1 MKKTFTIILLALCS
15 IGSFAQDNKDIHAKD
30 IINTVKERLSV
41 TGFLQ
46 AGYDYEDG
54 ANAQNSFNLKRADLA
69 VTAKIT
75 DHWKAM
81 FAYAFANGSVQELW
95 TEYEFIP
102 QIRIKAGQFKTTF
115 GLENGIAPTKA
126 ELIDDYSQ
134 VTCYMLGVR
143 GNPLQGNHAG
153 RDIGIVLNG
162 DLFDNLLHYDL
173 AMMNG
178 QGINRKDGNKHKDF
192 VARLNVNATD
202 WLTLSGSLYAGKNR
216 AVGSS
221 IYVPSI
227 QAGEDYT
234 NNRWSVGTNIS
245 IKELNLRAEYI
256 QGKEGV
262 AKSEGYYALAY
273 VHVHPKVD
281 LILSYDYLN
290 RNKDLKMKQTNYIA
304 GADWWF
310 YPGCRLRLNYT
321 RQVKSEAMGKDCN
334 YLQAQIQVG
343 F

>member
-1 MKKTFTIILLALCS
+1 MKKALTFLLVFCT
-15 IGSFAQDNKDIHAKD
+15 IGSFAQERKVIH
-30 IINTVKERLSV
+30 INNVINTVKERLTI

-54 ANAQNSFNLKRADLA
+54 ADGQNSFNLKRADMAL
-69 VTAKIT
+69 TAKIT
-75 DHWKAM
+75 EHWKAM

-102 QIRIKAGQFKTTF
+102 QLRLKAGQFKITF
-115 GLENGIAPTKA
+115 GLENGITPTKA

-162 DLFDNLLHYDL
+162 DLFNNLLHYDL
-173 AMMNG
+173 ALMNG
-178 QGINRKDGNKHKDF
+178 QGINRKDGNKHKDL

-202 WLTLSGSLYAGKNR
+202 WLTLSGSLYNGKNH
-216 AVGSS
+216 AVGISRF
-221 IYVPSI
+221 VPEI
-227 QAGEDYT
+227 QEGEDYT
-234 NNRWSVGTNIS
+234 NNRWGIGANIS
-245 IKELNLRAEYI
+245 VKELNLRAEYVH
-256 QGKEGV
+256 GKEGS

-273 VHVHPKVD
+273 IHVHPKVD
-281 LILSYDYLN
+281 LIFSYDYLN
-290 RNKDLKMKQTNYIA
+290 RNKDLGMKQTNYIA

-321 RQVKSEAMGKDCN
+321 RQERSAAMGNDSN
-334 YLQAQIQVG
+334 WLQAQIQVG

>member
-15 IGSFAQDNKDIHAKD
+15 IGSFAQENKDIHAKD
-30 IINTVKERLSV
+30 IINTVKERLTV

-173 AMMNG
+173 AMLNG
-178 QGINRKDGNKHKDF
+178 Q
-192 VARLNVNATD
+192 ANVE
-202 WLTLSGSLYAGKNR
+202 R
-216 AVGSS
+216 
-221 IYVPSI
+221 II
-227 QAGEDYT
+227 I
-234 NNRWSVGTNIS
+234 R
-245 IKELNLRAEYI
+245 R
-256 QGKEGV
+256 
-262 AKSEGYYALAY
+262 
-273 VHVHPKVD
+273 
-281 LILSYDYLN
+281 
-290 RNKDLKMKQTNYIA
+290 
-304 GADWWF
+304 
-310 YPGCRLRLNYT
+310 
-321 RQVKSEAMGKDCN
+321 
-334 YLQAQIQVG
+334 
-343 F
+343 

>member
-1 MKKTFTIILLALCS
+1 MRIILTLIFACVAL
-15 IGSFAQDNKDIHAKD
+15 GGFAQEKKDIHAND
-30 IINTVKERLSV
+30 IINTVKERLTI

-54 ANAQNSFNLKRADLA
+54 NVDQNSFNLKRGDLA

-81 FAYAFANGSVQELW
+81 FAFAFCANAMQELW

-102 QIRIKAGQFKTTF
+102 QLRIKAGQFKTTF

-126 ELIDDYSQ
+126 EIIDDYSQ
-134 VTCYMLGVR
+134 VTRYMLGVKD
-143 GNPLQGNHAG
+143 NPLQGNHAG
-153 RDIGIVLNG
+153 RDIGIIVNG

-173 AMMNG
+173 ALMNG
-178 QGINRKDGNKHKDF
+178 QGINRKDGNKHKDL
-192 VARLNVNATD
+192 VARLNINPTE
-202 WLTLSGSLYAGKNR
+202 WLTLSGSLYKGKNH
-216 AVGSS
+216 AVGKSR
-221 IYVPSI
+221 YVPDI
-227 QAGEDYT
+227 KAGDDYT
-234 NNRWSVGTNIS
+234 NDRWSVGTILTS
-245 IKELNLRAEYI
+245 KQGYLRAEYV
-256 QGKEGV
+256 QGKEG
-262 AKSEGYYALAY
+262 KSKGDGFYALAY
-273 VHVHPKVD
+273 IHVHPKVD

-290 RNKDLKMKQTNYIA
+290 RNKDLKMKQTNYVA

-321 RQVKSEAMGKDCN
+321 YCERSTTMGKDSN
-334 YLQAQIQVG
+334 LLQAQIQVG

>member
-1 MKKTFTIILLALCS
+1 MKKALTFLLVFCT
-15 IGSFAQDNKDIHAKD
+15 IGSFAQERKVIRINNV
-30 IINTVKERLSV
+30 INTVKERLTI

-54 ANAQNSFNLKRADLA
+54 ADGQNSFNLKRADMAL
-69 VTAKIT
+69 TAKIT
-75 DHWKAM
+75 EHWKAM

-102 QIRIKAGQFKTTF
+102 QLRLKAGQFKITF
-115 GLENGIAPTKA
+115 GLENGITPTKA

-162 DLFDNLLHYDL
+162 DLFNNLLHYDL
-173 AMMNG
+173 ALMNG
-178 QGINRKDGNKHKDF
+178 QGINRKDGNK
-192 VARLNVNATD
+192 
-202 WLTLSGSLYAGKNR
+202 
-216 AVGSS
+216 
-221 IYVPSI
+221 
-227 QAGEDYT
+227 
-234 NNRWSVGTNIS
+234 
-245 IKELNLRAEYI
+245 
-256 QGKEGV
+256 
-262 AKSEGYYALAY
+262 
-273 VHVHPKVD
+273 
-281 LILSYDYLN
+281 
-290 RNKDLKMKQTNYIA
+290 NKDLGMKQTNYIA

-321 RQVKSEAMGKDCN
+321 RQERSAAMGNDSN
-334 YLQAQIQVG
+334 WLQAQIQVG

>member
-1 MKKTFTIILLALCS
+1 MRKVLTLLLVCFNVCA
-15 IGSFAQDNKDIHAKD
+15 FAQESKGKLANDV
-30 IINTVKERLSV
+30 INTVKERLTI

-54 ANAQNSFNLKRADLA
+54 EAGQSSFNVKRADLA
-69 VTAKIT
+69 LTAKIT
-75 DHWKAM
+75 ERWRAM
-81 FAYAFANGSVQELW
+81 FAYAFAAGSVQELW

-102 QIRIKAGQFKTTF
+102 QFRVKAGQFKITF
-115 GLENGIAPTKA
+115 GVENPIAPTKA

-134 VTCYMLGVR
+134 LTRYMLGVS

-153 RDIGIVLNG
+153 RDIGILLNG
-162 DLFDNLLHYDL
+162 DLFDNLIHYDL
-173 AMMNG
+173 GVLNG
-178 QGINRKDGNKHKDF
+178 QGINRRDGNRHKDI
-192 VARLNVNATD
+192 VARLNVNATE
-202 WLTLSGSLYAGKNR
+202 WLTLSGSMYKGKNH
-216 AVGSS
+216 AVGTSR
-221 IYVPSI
+221 YVPEI
-227 QAGEDYT
+227 QEGEDYT
-234 NNRWSVGTNIS
+234 NDHWGVGASIN
-245 IKELNLRAEYI
+245 IKEVSARAEYV
-256 QGKEGV
+256 QSKEGK

-290 RNKDLKMKQTNYIA
+290 RNKSLAMKQTNYVA

-321 RQVKSEAMGKDCN
+321 YCDRNSALGKSSSL
-334 YLQAQIQVG
+334 LQAQIQAA